1 MSNLDE
7 FPITSKW
14 PAKNPDIIQLYSLP
28 TPNGIKAS
36 AMLEETGLEYEA
48 HLVNFGTQD
57 QMTSEFISLNPN
69 NKIPAIIDPNGP
81 GGKPIGIWESGA
93 ILIYLAEK
101 SGKLLSSDP
110 ATRMDTLQWLMFQ
123 MGGLGPMF
131 GQFGFFHKFAG
142 KEIED
147 RRPNERYRDESI
159 RLLSVLDKQL
169 AKGDYI
175 VGNEYSIADIATWP
189 WIRTMTGF
197 YEAGDLVGIDNFKNV
212 QAWEKRCMERPA
224 SEKAVNIP
232 SMG

>member
-1 MSNLDE
+1 MSNLDD
-7 FPITSKW
+7 FQITKKW
-14 PAKNPDIIQLYSLP
+14 PAENPNIIQLYSLP
-28 TPNGIKAS
+28 TPNGIKVS

-57 QMTSEFISLNPN
+57 QMTPEFISLNPN
-69 NKIPAIIDPNGP
+69 NKIPAIIDPNGS
-81 GGKPIGIWESGA
+81 GDKPIGIWESGA

-110 ATRMDTLQWLMFQ
+110 ATRIDTLQWLMFQ

-147 RRPNERYRDESI
+147 KRPLERYRDESI
-159 RLLSVLDKQL
+159 RLLGVLDKQL
-169 AKGDYI
+169 ANGDYI

-189 WIRTMTGF
+189 WLRAMTGF
-197 YEAGDLVGIDNFKNV
+197 YEAGDIIGIDNFKNV
-212 QAWEKRCMERPA
+212 QAWTSRCMERPA
-224 SEKAVNIP
+224 SEKAASIP
-232 SMG
+232 AMG